1 MRHLSE
7 MDGCRFLAE
16 RRNMDAVIEAFGDLT
31 VAGVAVCVA
40 AIIYMRRLYSKWKKE
55 VIAQHDA
62 EKDRD
67 EKIQTCLD
75 QISLYPAWRQQ
86 SIGIQKEFTDAINGL
101 KEVQKQNIDRL
112 EEIEAANQKRERN
125 KLRDRLLQ
133 SYRYF
138 TSKEKNPM
146 LAWSEMEAEAFW
158 KIFKDY
164 EDLDGDGHVHTEV
177 QPAMR
182 KLEVIPM
189 HEVEKI
195 SELMHSR
202 R

>member
-1 MRHLSE
+1 
-7 MDGCRFLAE
+7 
-16 RRNMDAVIEAFGDLT
+16 MDAVIEVFGEIT
-31 VAGVAVCVA
+31 VASVVFCAA
-40 AIIYMRRLYSKWKKE
+40 AILYMRKLYTKWKKE
-55 VIAQHDA
+55 VIAQHDT
-62 EKDRD
+62 EKERD

-75 QISLYPAWRQQ
+75 QISLYPKWREQ
-86 SIGIQKEFTDAINGL
+86 SIEIQQKFTEAINDL

-158 KIFKDY
+158 QIFKDY
-164 EDLDGDGHVHTEV
+164 EALKGNGHVHTEV

-182 KLEVIPM
+182 NLEIIPM
-189 HEVEKI
+189 HETEKI

-202 R
+202 K

>member
-1 MRHLSE
+1 
-7 MDGCRFLAE
+7 
-16 RRNMDAVIEAFGDLT
+16 MDAIIEAFGELT
-31 VAGVAVCVA
+31 VASIVVCAA
-40 AIIYMRRLYSKWKKE
+40 AILYMRKLYMKWKKE
-55 VIAQHDA
+55 VVEQHDA

-67 EKIQTCLD
+67 EKIQICLD
-75 QISLYPAWRQQ
+75 QISLYPKWREQ
-86 SIGIQKEFTDAINGL
+86 SIDIQQKFTEAINNL

-125 KLRDRLLQ
+125 KIRDRLLQ

-164 EDLDGDGHVHTEV
+164 EELNGNGHVHTEV

-182 KLEVIPM
+182 NLEIIPM
-189 HEVEKI
+189 HETEKI

>member
-1 MRHLSE
+1 
-7 MDGCRFLAE
+7 
-16 RRNMDAVIEAFGDLT
+16 MDAVIEAFGELT
-31 VAGVAVCVA
+31 VASVIVCAA
-40 AIIYMRRLYSKWKKE
+40 AILYMRKLYKKWKKE
-55 VIAQHDA
+55 VIEQHDS
-62 EKDRD
+62 EKERD

-75 QISLYPAWRQQ
+75 QISLYPTWRQQ
-86 SIGIQKEFTDAINGL
+86 SIDIQQKFTEAINDL
-101 KEVQKQNIDRL
+101 KEVQKKNIDRL
-112 EEIEAANQKRERN
+112 EEIEAANRKRERN

-146 LAWSEMEAEAFW
+146 MAWSEMEAEAFW

-164 EDLDGDGHVHTEV
+164 EELDGNGHVHTEV

-182 KLEVIPM
+182 NLEVIPM
-189 HEVEKI
+189 HEIEKI

>member
-1 MRHLSE
+1 
-7 MDGCRFLAE
+7 
-16 RRNMDAVIEAFGDLT
+16 MDAVIEA
-31 VAGVAVCVA
+31 
-40 AIIYMRRLYSKWKKE
+40 AIIYMKKLYNKWKKE
-55 VIAQHDA
+55 VIEQHDT
-62 EKDRD
+62 ERERD

-75 QISLYPAWRQQ
+75 QISLYPKWREQ
-86 SIGIQKEFTDAINGL
+86 SIDIQQKFTEAINDL
-101 KEVQKQNIDRL
+101 KEVQKKNIDRL

-164 EDLDGDGHVHTEV
+164 EELDGNGHVHSEV

-182 KLEVIPM
+182 NLEVIPM